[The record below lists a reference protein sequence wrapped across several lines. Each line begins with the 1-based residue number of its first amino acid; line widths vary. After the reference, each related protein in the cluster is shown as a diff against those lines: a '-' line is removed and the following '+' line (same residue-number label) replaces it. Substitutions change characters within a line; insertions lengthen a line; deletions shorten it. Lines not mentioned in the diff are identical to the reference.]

1 MDWQRYDELV
11 EELVSQGL
19 PRSEAEIL
27 AELEV
32 DKDREPA

>member
-1 MDWQRYDELV
+1 MDWQRYYDLV
-11 EELVSQGL
+11 EELVNQGL
-19 PRSEAEIL
+19 PRSEAEIM